1 MTDALQHR
9 DDRPA
14 VGLRARISL
23 LFAFGALV
31 VSVVL
36 AGVTLVFARGQL
48 VENREESAAVI
59 AVSNAVRLNN
69 QLTPDT
75 TFEDLPTIIDS
86 LTSLEGSQSLVRLR
100 EEWLLPPELGRGD
113 LPGVLAAQVE
123 AGEPGQ
129 LRAIVG
135 GRPQVVIGLPLPA
148 FDAAYFEIV
157 DLEGVNDT
165 LGSIRIILLSTG
177 AATTLLG
184 AAIGAWASRR
194 ALRPLRRVR
203 SAAEAIAGGRLD
215 TRLERQADPDL
226 DALADSFNG
235 MAAALEARI
244 RRDARFASEVSHELR
259 SPLMTLTTSVGV
271 LEARRDQFS
280 ERSRT
285 ALDLL
290 SQDLARFSRLVED
303 LLEISRFDAGAAS
316 LEVTDLNLADFIDA
330 TLRATHLVGVP
341 VVDPFHG
348 RLVIE
353 ADKRRMARVM
363 SNLFV
368 NATRHGGGVAGV
380 VIEADAGTVRIA
392 VEDDG
397 PGVPANER
405 NQVFDRFSRGAS
417 AGRRG
422 GDSGAGLGLSLV
434 WEDVRLHG
442 GRVWIE
448 DRPSGAPG
456 ARFVVEL
463 PQPESMDDEEGRG

>member
-1 MTDALQHR
+1 MTNALQHR
-9 DDRPA
+9 DDRRA

-36 AGVTLVFARGQL
+36 AGVTLVLARGQL
-48 VENREESAAVI
+48 VENREESAAVM

-75 TFEDLPTIIDS
+75 TFEDLPTIVDS

-113 LPGVLAAQVE
+113 LPGVLAARVE

-157 DLEGVNDT
+157 DLEDVNDT

-194 ALRPLRRVR
+194 ALLPLRR
-203 SAAEAIAGGRLD
+203 G
-215 TRLERQADPDL
+215 
-226 DALADSFNG
+226 DSFNG
-235 MAAALEARI
+235 MATALEARI

-330 TLRATHLVGVP
+330 TLRATHLAGVP
-341 VVDPFHG
+341 VADPFHG

-368 NATRHGGGVAGV
+368 NATRHGAGVAGV

-397 PGVPANER
+397 PGVPADER
-405 NQVFDRFSRGAS
+405 DQVFDRFSRGAS

-463 PQPESMDDEEGRG
+463 PRPESTDDEEGRG